1 MQSMSSN
8 NPFFLQGTG
17 NTCIMLIH
25 GLNTGSLEMTPMARA
40 LNDYG
45 YSVNCVNIAGH
56 GTYPEDN
63 LHTNMEDF
71 LYKAEY
77 DYKRT
82 KQHFDRVFVGG
93 VSTGGLLSL
102 YLSAMHPEIAGAIVM
117 SAPLAMMPGTFFTAK
132 YPKDQV
138 YFHRPMEGLTGLDR
152 QYHIHYE
159 DIAIRIFHQLNRL
172 IEVVKQ
178 PEFLAKV
185 TVPTL
190 VAQAK
195 DDTVACPSSAGQI
208 YEGIAS
214 AHKEL
219 YTPDFGTHDIMLSE
233 ARFELFR
240 RGAAFLE
247 TC

>member
-17 NTCIMLIH
+17 NTCVMLIH

-56 GTYPEDN
+56 GTYPQDL
-63 LHTNMEDF
+63 LHTDMEDF
-71 LYKAEY
+71 LHKAEY
-77 DYKRT
+77 DYQRT

-117 SAPLAMMPGTFFTAK
+117 SAPLRMLPGTFFTAE
-132 YPKDQV
+132 YPQDQV

-159 DIAIRIFHQLNRL
+159 DIALRVFHQLERL
-172 IEVVKQ
+172 IRVVEQ
-178 PEFLAKV
+178 PEFLHKV

-190 VAQAK
+190 VIHAK
-195 DDTVACPSSAGQI
+195 DDTVADPKSAQRIVDGISSAN
-208 YEGIAS
+208 
-214 AHKEL
+214 KEL
-219 YTPDFGTHDIMLSE
+219 YAPEVGTHDIMLTE
-233 ARFELFR
+233 ARYETFR
-240 RGAAFLE
+240 RAAAFLE
-247 TC
+247 GC